1 MEYTHIENG
10 KRVSKEMKVF
20 TIKDLDLFLAE
31 IGFIKEVGDGANSY
45 YRNPKMQGIVVWKN
59 WDHGNVLSVIVDR
72 KGLVSDSVIG
82 FAMTSN
88 NECCFY
94 PVEWVED
101 FALRGEN
108 IELSA
113 KHIMDYVLE
122 LIREGWEK
130 LK

>member
-20 TIKDLDLFLAE
+20 TIKDLDMFLAE
-31 IGFIKEVGDGANSY
+31 IGFIKGVSDGANSY

-59 WDHGNVLSVIVDR
+59 WDHGNVLSVIGS

-113 KHIMDYVLE
+113 KQVMDYVLE
-122 LIREGWEK
+122 LIREGWK
-130 LK
+130 ML